1 MWPDELLLV
10 SWSQYSLLIGCR
22 TGGRVC
28 VRATRGVPSCI
39 LNIERVEAN
48 MEVRV

>member
-1 MWPDELLLV
+1 MV
-10 SWSQYSLLIGCR
+10 SWPQYSLLIGR